1 MHLFLA
7 WSGKTSREVA
17 EALHDWLPCVI
28 QAVRPFISEDIEKGS
43 RWYEELRKRL
53 GETAYGIICVTQDN
67 YKKPWINFESGAI
80 SNAVNNANV
89 SPLLFNVEPSQLEG
103 PLQQFQSTVYR
114 CKNKEE
120 DKSKDKKEVN
130 SKGDEEVKE
139 DFFKLVHGINGRLLP
154 ERQVPY
160 DVLRRSFDHWWD
172 YLTERL
178 NCIKQ
183 ETKTHTGYDW
193 LYTTGDMANELEY
206 INEDNKCK
214 CVWIITPHVYRNVL
228 KDGMKAAIINSI
240 INKQIVY
247 EFLIP
252 DDDNFQT
259 QAQAL
264 DDAFSL
270 SSPPKHKVKP
280 ICEKKFKSL
289 AVTDYLVA
297 HPASMPVQV
306 FLELPLTAD
315 QVYWIKVTD
324 EAAKGFE
331 IRFRDLL
338 NDEEVET
345 VGSTPHK
352 DCADS
357 TA

>member
-7 WSGKTSREVA
+7 WSGKTSRAVA
-17 EALHDWLPCVI
+17 DALHDWLPCVI
-28 QAVRPFISEDIEKGS
+28 QAVKPFISEDIEKGS

-103 PLQQFQSTVYR
+103 PLQQFQSTVY
-114 CKNKEE
+114 N
-120 DKSKDKKEVN
+120 SKDTR
-130 SKGDEEVKE
+130 DAKE
-139 DFFKLVHGINGRLLP
+139 DFFKLVHGINSRLPL

-160 DVLRRSFDHWWD
+160 DILRREFDHWWD
-172 YLTERL
+172 DLTKRLER
-178 NCIKQ
+178 IPQ
-183 ETKTHTGYDW
+183 ETRTHTGYDW
-193 LYTTGDMANELEY
+193 LYTTADMANELEY

-214 CVWIITPHVYRNVL
+214 CVWVITPHVYRNVL
-228 KDGMKAAIINSI
+228 KDGIKAAIKNSI
-240 INKQIVY
+240 AIKQIEY
-247 EFLIP
+247 QFLIP
-252 DDDNFQT
+252 NDDNFQT
-259 QAQAL
+259 QQQAL
-264 DDAFSL
+264 DDAFAQ
-270 SSPPKHKVKP
+270 SSPPKHHVKP
-280 ICEKKFKSL
+280 VCEQKFKSL
-289 AVTDYLVA
+289 AVTDYIVA

-331 IRFRDLL
+331 IRFRELL
-338 NDEEVET
+338 NGDKNEPA
-345 VGSTPHK
+345 GSPPQN
-352 DCADS
+352 ASPSS